1 MNSTDELLD
10 ALMKNC
16 KKPEDL
22 FGENG
27 LLIQLSNKSQELET
41 QTEMTVQPGCL
52 FSTQE
57 IMR

>member
-1 MNSTDELLD
+1 MATTDELLD
-10 ALMKNC
+10 ALIKKC

-22 FGENG
+22 FGKNG
-27 LLIQLSNKSQELET
+27 LLMQLSSKSQEQKT

-57 IMR
+57 ILR